1 MIVFYIQYRYNRITI
16 YRIVIVFYIHYRYN
30 RITIYRTG
38 SEISFLHLVM
48 FVLSNPRVGSTLL
61 SIQIT
66 NRIILEVIGSY
77 GT

>member
-1 MIVFYIQYRYNRITI
+1 
-16 YRIVIVFYIHYRYN
+16 
-30 RITIYRTG
+30 
-38 SEISFLHLVM
+38 M